1 MAASPVMS
9 SKKGKKEHGYF
20 SDVDDNEE
28 DTDYVPP
35 DRWRRIVRQGPMY
48 QASVPDTMSM
58 GPKSPRKTL
67 ISVLFSLQKIT
78 VFPVAIL

>member
-1 MAASPVMS
+1 MISSPVVS

-48 QASVPDTMSM
+48 QASVPDTISPD
-58 GPKSPRKTL
+58 PKSPREM
-67 ISVLFSLQKIT
+67 F
-78 VFPVAIL
+78 FNAFFH